1 LAAMMGHV
9 EPQDLDPGEHLTDV
23 PDSGRSRELWMQH
36 AIGYVLMTQM
46 REYAV
51 TAIPEDATSEA
62 RQLAM
67 QVLDR
72 ALFGLMEICDG
83 YNGSLRSET
92 HELRVDVV
100 ATLRRSDDTL
110 VASQTLGDGDG
121 ACIGI
126 HLWLNGDFG
135 DPPPVRPARRL
146 TPQSDGLTS

>member
-1 LAAMMGHV
+1 MGLV
-9 EPQDLDPGEHLTDV
+9 ESQDLDPSEHLTDV

-46 REYAV
+46 RESAAATV
-51 TAIPEDATSEA
+51 PEDATREA

-83 YNGSLRSET
+83 YKGPLRSEM

-100 ATLRRSDDTL
+100 ATLRRSDDHTL
-110 VASQTLGDGDG
+110 VASQALGDGDG
-121 ACIGI
+121 ACMGV

-135 DPPPVRPARRL
+135 DAPPVQPVRRL